1 MSKTLFSILI
11 SLAPFAIAACGG
23 KKPETTSTTTQP
35 TSGTPT
41 TASGAEA
48 VCIEV
53 MTKSRTCTTEF
64 IPALVDVRAK
74 HNNPEGIADAVK
86 ADRNAVIS
94 QAMTEWAVDSKDDA
108 IARTCP
114 QMANAMPDADVAT
127 SQGCL
132 AQAECGAFVA
142 CVMPQIEKRFAK

>member
-1 MSKTLFSILI
+1 MSNALISILI
-11 SLAPFAIAACGG
+11 AVVPFTVAACGG

-35 TSGTPT
+35 MSGTNT
-41 TASGAEA
+41 SAGGAEA

-53 MTKSRTCTTEF
+53 MTKSRTCTSEF
-64 IPALVDVRAK
+64 IPALVDVRVK

-94 QAMTEWAVDSKDDA
+94 QAMTEWAADSKDDA

-114 QMANAMPDADVAT
+114 QMASAMPDADVAA
-127 SQGCL
+127 SKAC
-132 AQAECGAFVA
+132 AAEADCAAFVA